1 MASNHIDQI
10 TAILKGEQ
18 SEPEPQGETEQDPG
32 DPGPE
37 LEPGGSE
44 EETRAG
50 DEDESE
56 ESEAEQGE
64 PLAIKDLAEKLG
76 TSPKALYENIR
87 IPVDGEL
94 LSLSE
99 IKDLAAQAKPQQAEL
114 EGIRETWDA
123 QERQLMTQRQE
134 LAAIMQV
141 LGPRLDPQSEQQVLE
156 YMANT
161 EAQEA
166 HLLKLALPRWQ
177 NPTIRQTELMAIA
190 ELGKQYGLQGRELEY
205 MIRDHRLVKL
215 LRDVAVG
222 RTKITESREARQ
234 DSSARPSQRSNAARE
249 GLRELERKAKRPDAK
264 RTDKLRAIGA
274 LLTQS

>member
-1 MASNHIDQI
+1 MASNQIDQI

-18 SEPEPQGETEQDPG
+18 SESEPQKETEQDPG
-32 DPGPE
+32 DPDSE

-44 EETRAG
+44 EENRAG
-50 DEDESE
+50 LESESE
-56 ESEAEQGE
+56 ENETEQAE
-64 PLAIKDLAEKLG
+64 PLAIKDMAEKLG
-76 TSPKALYENIR
+76 TSPKALYEAIR
-87 IPVDGEL
+87 VPVDGEL

-99 IKDLAAQAKPQQAEL
+99 IKDLAAKAKPQQAEL
-114 EGIRETWDA
+114 DGIRETWDS
-123 QERQLMTQRQE
+123 QERQLMTQRNE

-141 LGPRLDPQSEQQVLE
+141 LGPRLDPQAEQQVLE
-156 YMANT
+156 YMSRT

-166 HLLKLALPRWQ
+166 HLLSMALPRWQ
-177 NPTIRQTELMAIA
+177 NPTIKATELGQIA
-190 ELGKQYGLQGRELEY
+190 DLGKQYGLQPRELEY

-249 GLRELERKAKRPDAK
+249 GLRELERKATRPDAK
-264 RTDKLRAIGA
+264 RSDKLRAIGA
-274 LLTQS
+274 ILTQS